1 MNYSSPQVVSLA
13 VATTYSMKEIVRLFR
28 ANTDVQT
35 LFFRDVLFVQMGS
48 DDLGGQRGAFIFPYG
63 ALVMWALSEE
73 EQAQLIETL
82 HPYEENSYESY
93 EKESISF
100 AYGTKQEIVDDTL
113 TLSSS
118 HITIKLALSHGL
130 AQSVKLSFFESII
143 KKTIDTTKILPEQ
156 LARHG
161 KIPFSRKELRKKM
174 GEMFLERSFVNLH
187 LDVLDTPEYFWEHAE
202 LEPIYR
208 QIANH
213 LDLAPRLEV
222 MNKRL
227 DIVHD
232 LFEMLGNEL
241 NHQHASQLEWTIIL
255 LILLEVLLTLLRD
268 FAGL

>member
-143 KKTIDTTKILPEQ
+143 KKTIDTK
-156 LARHG
+156 
-161 KIPFSRKELRKKM
+161 
-174 GEMFLERSFVNLH
+174 
-187 LDVLDTPEYFWEHAE
+187 
-202 LEPIYR
+202 
-208 QIANH
+208 
-213 LDLAPRLEV
+213 
-222 MNKRL
+222 
-227 DIVHD
+227 
-232 LFEMLGNEL
+232 
-241 NHQHASQLEWTIIL
+241 
-255 LILLEVLLTLLRD
+255 
-268 FAGL
+268 